1 MPDQEYPQGNIR
13 FSGEKYGRPC
23 YFTAS
28 GGFFRAEFPRSN
40 FSGQT
45 SSIKLSRQTS
55 VAKMPIML
63 KLAISG
69 AAGRMGCALIR
80 AVAEGGDFGSG
91 SDSGL
96 DSGSDSGVNFGGV
109 EVSVATEHEDSPF
122 LGKDAGAVAG
132 CGDIG
137 VPIICEAGGDT
148 AAGRDFDL
156 MLEFTTPAAT
166 LADVERCR
174 KLRRGMVIGTTGINA
189 EGENLIRRAAADIP
203 IVLAA
208 NTSIGV
214 NLCLAL
220 LETAGK
226 VLGPL
231 SDIEIVE
238 AHHRHK
244 VDAPSGTALLLA
256 EAVAKPLGKDLTQ
269 HGVFTR
275 HGHTGKRKP
284 GSIGFSTIRGGDIA
298 GEHTVMFIGDSE
310 RVEITHKATDRKIFA
325 SGAIKAAVWVAGQ
338 PAGLYGM
345 RDVLGLGG

>member
-1 MPDQEYPQGNIR
+1 
-13 FSGEKYGRPC
+13 
-23 YFTAS
+23 
-28 GGFFRAEFPRSN
+28 
-40 FSGQT
+40 
-45 SSIKLSRQTS
+45 
-55 VAKMPIML
+55 ML

-80 AVAEGGDFGSG
+80 AAAD
-91 SDSGL
+91 SDA
-96 DSGSDSGVNFGGV
+96 V
-109 EVSVATEHEDSPF
+109 EVTAATEHAASPS
-122 LGKDAGAVAG
+122 LGKDAGIVAG

-137 VPIICEAGGDT
+137 VPIHPDVNAS
-148 AAGRDFDL
+148 DFDL
-156 MLEFTTPAAT
+156 MIEFTTPAAT
-166 LADVERCR
+166 LAHVERCR

-220 LETAGK
+220 LEIAGK
-226 VLGPL
+226 VLGPIT
-231 SDIEIVE
+231 DIEIVE

-256 EAVAKPLGKDLTQ
+256 DAVAKPLGKDITQ

-275 HGHTGKRKP
+275 HGHTGERKP

-325 SGAIKAAVWVAGQ
+325 SGAIKAAVWVTGQ